1 MPNQGSSDGER
12 TMKPFLFISFSMPR
26 GLKAGDFYDEYLV
39 FEEGKLNFILKN
51 ITREKIEKRMR
62 IPYEEKDL
70 QTLLEIATKSSNKPT
85 QLITDVTLAYAE
97 TRNASGETERVFVSD
112 PLFWKIAY
120 RYLSKKKA

>member
-1 MPNQGSSDGER
+1 
-12 TMKPFLFISFSMPR
+12 MKPFLVISFSMPR
-26 GLKAGDFYDEYLV
+26 GLKAGDFYDEYLI

-85 QLITDVTLAYAE
+85 QLITDATLAYAE
-97 TRNASGETERVFVSD
+97 IRNASGETERVFVSD
-112 PLFWKIAY
+112 PLFWEIAY
-120 RYLSKKKA
+120 RYLPKKKA

>member
-1 MPNQGSSDGER
+1 
-12 TMKPFLFISFSMPR
+12 MKPFLFISFSMPR

-112 PLFWKIAY
+112 PLFWEIAY
-120 RYLSKKKA
+120 RYLPKDKA

>member
-1 MPNQGSSDGER
+1 
-12 TMKPFLFISFSMPR
+12 MKSFLFISFSMPR
-26 GLKAGDFYDEYLV
+26 GLKVGDFYDEYLI

-70 QTLLEIATKSSNKPT
+70 QTLIEIATKSSNKPT

-97 TRNASGETERVFVSD
+97 IRNASGETERVFVSD
-112 PLFWKIAY
+112 PLFWEIAY
-120 RYLSKKKA
+120 RYLPKKKA

>member
-1 MPNQGSSDGER
+1 
-12 TMKPFLFISFSMPR
+12 MKPVLFFSFSMPR

-70 QTLLEIATKSSNKPT
+70 QTLLEIVTKS
-85 QLITDVTLAYAE
+85 
-97 TRNASGETERVFVSD
+97 
-112 PLFWKIAY
+112 
-120 RYLSKKKA
+120 